1 MKSESVVIYRSQFE
15 ADADAFWHD
24 NPQYVIYFF
33 AAILGLFL
41 IMMIYKKFQE
51 KNRKFWK
58 KLLTSGLVG
67 GKVFPRWNSTLLFN
81 LRLVRLVVM
90 VIVQILDMLPK
101 VFWNAALSVSKY
113 MVVIPLSIFNE
124 INWLLSFLSIV
135 YHLDSICVYW
145 LDKIWLQ
152 IICGEKSLKKS
163 RTQPC
168 FLEIISKN
176 KALTTGPC
184 MMYLLETHI

>member
-58 KLLTSGLVG
+58 KLL
-67 GKVFPRWNSTLLFN
+67 KTL
-81 LRLVRLVVM
+81 
-90 VIVQILDMLPK
+90 Q
-101 VFWNAALSVSKY
+101 
-113 MVVIPLSIFNE
+113 
-124 INWLLSFLSIV
+124 
-135 YHLDSICVYW
+135 
-145 LDKIWLQ
+145 
-152 IICGEKSLKKS
+152 
-163 RTQPC
+163 
-168 FLEIISKN
+168 
-176 KALTTGPC
+176 
-184 MMYLLETHI
+184 